1 MKWHEFYGIPEMGV
15 TLRTYRH
22 PGDSPVICFF
32 AFQYIGRM
40 DRGEQTELGSNS
52 RAPTSSPEVIVAFS
66 DYEPRFDVASTVQHI
81 LNSIPRKY
89 LIGLSAVVLTNSRA
103 LSRKRRNITLKS
115 RQRRTG
121 LGAAAGLYHAAAK
134 SNPAWIEIFVDNVLR
149 GWEKTFWVRSRLFRE
164 SSLADVLFHEI
175 GHHIHRTIRPEY
187 REREDVADVWKVRL
201 QRNYH
206 KQRFGWIRIVARF
219 IKPLMGSFLE
229 RQRGKLELNML
240 ERGQISQAEY
250 RESVGEKR
258 SGGAPVSR

>member
-1 MKWHEFYGIPEMGV
+1 
-15 TLRTYRH
+15 
-22 PGDSPVICFF
+22 
-32 AFQYIGRM
+32 
-40 DRGEQTELGSNS
+40 
-52 RAPTSSPEVIVAFS
+52 
-66 DYEPRFDVASTVQHI
+66 
-81 LNSIPRKY
+81 
-89 LIGLSAVVLTNSRA
+89 LIGLSAVVLTNSTA

-115 RQRRTG
+115 RQRRTR
-121 LGAAAGLYHAAAK
+121 LGAAAGLYHTAAK
-134 SNPAWIEIFVDNVLR
+134 SNPAWIEIFVDNVLH

-164 SSLADVLFHEI
+164 SKLADVLFHEI
-175 GHHIHRTIRPEY
+175 GHHIHLHRTIRPEC

-258 SGGAPVSR
+258 SGGAPVAG